1 MLKIYN
7 LKDMPEHIEEDAI
20 LTQREWG
27 LKDLSKEEFELKV
40 KNKITKIKSNFN
52 RNNYCKLILLDND
65 ILVGFISIFPTDGEE
80 KADLSPWYA
89 TMFVKEE
96 YRGKGYSKILNN
108 AILLEAKKRN
118 ISRLYLKTDLENY
131 YEKFGAKFLEVLSTG
146 EKLYCFDVSI
156 NRISIIGGSGSGKS
170 TLTDILSNELNIPS
184 IHLDSINYKPNWVEI
199 NKDERDAIISSKANE
214 QRWIIDGNY
223 NKTLKE
229 RLEKA
234 DLIIWLDYSSFTHI
248 KGVIKRIIKNYDKE
262 KPDIPGCKERL
273 NFTFLKYVLTYNK
286 KKRPKVLEILKDIPI
301 EKVLIFKKQK
311 DLNSWIKAFTHN
323 ENVLENIK

>member
-1 MLKIYN
+1 M
-7 LKDMPEHIEEDAI
+7 
-20 LTQREWG
+20 
-27 LKDLSKEEFELKV
+27 
-40 KNKITKIKSNFN
+40 
-52 RNNYCKLILLDND
+52 
-65 ILVGFISIFPTDGEE
+65 
-80 KADLSPWYA
+80 
-89 TMFVKEE
+89 
-96 YRGKGYSKILNN
+96 
-108 AILLEAKKRN
+108 
-118 ISRLYLKTDLENY
+118 
-131 YEKFGAKFLEVLSTG
+131 
-146 EKLYCFDVSI
+146 DVSI

-234 DLIIWLDYSSFTHI
+234 DLVIWLDYSSFTHI

-286 KKRPKVLEILKDIPI
+286 KKRPKVLEILKDIPS
-301 EKVLIFKKQK
+301 EKMLIFKRQK
-311 DLNSWIKAFTHN
+311 DLNSWIKTFTHN
-323 ENVLENIK
+323 ENILENIK

>member
-1 MLKIYN
+1 
-7 LKDMPEHIEEDAI
+7 
-20 LTQREWG
+20 
-27 LKDLSKEEFELKV
+27 
-40 KNKITKIKSNFN
+40 
-52 RNNYCKLILLDND
+52 
-65 ILVGFISIFPTDGEE
+65 
-80 KADLSPWYA
+80 
-89 TMFVKEE
+89 MFVKEE

-170 TLTDILSNELNIPS
+170 TLANILSKELDIPA